1 MKSFLYGV
9 RDKVA
14 GTFGSP
20 FMAVNDD
27 VAKRQFAFAFKDE
40 RSLLASSPSD
50 YELHLLGCFDQETGI
65 IEPIAD
71 LIIARGDDYA
81 VQNPFSP
88 SERFFCA
95 SGEKTRPVYKAE
107 LDRDGQLKIVE
118 DGIEDVYAYIQSFKD
133 SVDVNLIVSRYA
145 AGDAYALE
153 QSSGVYGDFIEVPS
167 SYIDILNSVVDLRN
181 AYEKTDMKVSFDEF
195 ANSVINPAVKAV
207 EENLKKEVVEDV
219 QKSEQSFFSDS
230 QC

>member
-81 VQNPFSP
+81 V
-88 SERFFCA
+88 
-95 SGEKTRPVYKAE
+95 
-107 LDRDGQLKIVE
+107 
-118 DGIEDVYAYIQSFKD
+118 
-133 SVDVNLIVSRYA
+133 
-145 AGDAYALE
+145 
-153 QSSGVYGDFIEVPS
+153 
-167 SYIDILNSVVDLRN
+167 
-181 AYEKTDMKVSFDEF
+181 
-195 ANSVINPAVKAV
+195 
-207 EENLKKEVVEDV
+207 
-219 QKSEQSFFSDS
+219 
-230 QC
+230 